1 MKGKQYMKEEIIDK
15 ITSVILFLV
24 IIGIFAVIIV
34 FSIIAIQEFSGG
46 EEALAFTENLGNI
59 TTAASNEKTVEDDI
73 EVPEIVENPISS
85 IEKNNSNTNTDYSNV
100 QVDKYFYNQ
109 LDEKSRIIYRAFESN
124 KEQMKTGT
132 YQIELGT
139 SFSDILSQ
147 SNGQEKLGEYY
158 QSAIEAYTYDNPEIF
173 YLSPKKMYLN
183 IETTTR
189 GGVSTYNVY
198 INSGNEV
205 NYLTDEFN
213 SKQAIDQAITQIEQM
228 KNQIIQNRTGNTYE
242 DVKMVHDY
250 LVDNISYD
258 SSLSKQNIYNIYG
271 ALVNRECVCEGYARA
286 FKYLLDELNIPCVMV
301 IGTATNSQGE
311 TENHAWNYVQLN
323 GNWYAVDSTWDDP
336 VVIGGGTASE
346 ESRYKYFLVGRE
358 VIDQDHSPSGQFTEG
373 GKIFSY
379 PNVTYES
386 YSN

>member
-1 MKGKQYMKEEIIDK
+1 MKEEIIDK

-24 IIGIFAVIIV
+24 IIGIFAVVIV
-34 FSIIAIQEFSGG
+34 FSIIAIQEFSGDD
-46 EEALAFTENLGNI
+46 EALAFVENFGNVV
-59 TTAASNEKTVEDDI
+59 TVTNDEKTVEDDI
-73 EVPEIVENPISS
+73 EVPAIVENPISS
-85 IEKNNSNTNTDYSNV
+85 IGRNNNTNTDYSNV

-109 LDEKSRIIYRAFESN
+109 LEEKSRIIYRAFESN

-132 YQIELGT
+132 YQIELGD
-139 SFSDILSQ
+139 SFSDTLSQ
-147 SNGQEKLGEYY
+147 SNGQEQLGEYY

-189 GGVSTYNVY
+189 GGTSTYNVY
-198 INSGNEV
+198 INSGNQA
-205 NYLTDEFN
+205 NYLADEFN
-213 SKQAIDQAITQIEQM
+213 SKQAIDQATAQIEQV
-228 KNQIIQNRTGNTYE
+228 KNQIVQNRTGNTYE
-242 DVKMVHDY
+242 DIKMVHDY
-250 LVDNISYD
+250 LVDNINYE
-258 SSLSKQNIYNIYG
+258 SSLSKENIYNIYG

-301 IGTATNSQGE
+301 IGTGTNSQGE

-358 VIDQDHSPSGQFTEG
+358 IIDQDHSPSGQFTEG
-373 GKIFSY
+373 GKVFSY
-379 PNVTYES
+379 PNVSYES

>member
-205 NYLTDEFN
+205 NYLTEEFN
-213 SKQAIDQAITQIEQM
+213 SKQVVDQAITQIEQM

>member
-1 MKGKQYMKEEIIDK
+1 MKEEIIDK
-15 ITSVILFLV
+15 VTSVILFLV

-34 FSIIAIQEFSGG
+34 FSIIALQEFSGTN
-46 EEALAFTENLGNI
+46 EEIAFAENSGDV
-59 TTAASNEKTVEDDI
+59 TTVANNEKTVEDDI
-73 EVPEIVENPISS
+73 EVPEIVENPIDS
-85 IEKNNSNTNTDYSNV
+85 IEKTTSRTNTDYSNV

-124 KEQMKTGT
+124 VEQMKTGT

-158 QSAIEAYTYDNPEIF
+158 QSAIEAYTYDNAEVF

-189 GGVSTYNVY
+189 GGVSTYDVY
-198 INSGNEV
+198 INSGNEA
-205 NYLTDEFN
+205 NYLTEEFS
-213 SKQAIDQAITQIEQM
+213 SKAEVDQAIAQIEQV
-228 KNQIIQNRTGNTYE
+228 KNQILQNKTGNTYE
-242 DVKMVHDY
+242 DIKMVHDY
-250 LVDNISYD
+250 LVDNINYE
-258 SSLSKQNIYNIYG
+258 SSLAKQNIYNIYG

-286 FKYLLDELNIPCVMV
+286 FKYLLDELNIPCIMV
-301 IGTATNSQGE
+301 IGTGTNSQGE
-311 TENHAWNYVQLN
+311 TENHAWNYVQLG
-323 GNWYAVDSTWDDP
+323 GNWYAVDTTWDDP
-336 VVIGGGTASE
+336 VVIGGTASE

-358 VIDQDHSPSGQFTEG
+358 IIDQDHSPSGQFTEG

-386 YSN
+386 YSS

>member
-1 MKGKQYMKEEIIDK
+1 MKEEIIDK
-15 ITSVILFLV
+15 ITSVILFL
-24 IIGIFAVIIV
+24 IIMGIFSVVIV
-34 FSIIAIQEFSGG
+34 FSIIAIQEFSAED
-46 EEALAFTENLGNI
+46 EELAFADNSGNA
-59 TTAASNEKTVEDDI
+59 TVSEEKTVEDDI
-73 EVPEIVENPISS
+73 QVPAIVENPISS
-85 IEKNNSNTNTDYSNV
+85 IEKSNSSTNTDYSNV

-158 QSAIEAYTYDNPEIF
+158 QSAIEAYTYDNAEVF

-189 GGVSTYNVY
+189 GGVSTYDVY

-205 NYLTDEFN
+205 NYLTEEFS
-213 SKQAIDQAITQIEQM
+213 SKAEVDQAIAQIEQV
-228 KNQIIQNRTGNTYE
+228 KNQILQNKTGNTYE
-242 DVKMVHDY
+242 DIKMVHDY
-250 LVDNISYD
+250 LVDSINYE

-286 FKYLLDELNIPCVMV
+286 FKYLLDELKIPCIMV
-301 IGTATNSQGE
+301 IGTGTNSQGE
-311 TENHAWNYVQLN
+311 TENHAWNYVQLG
-323 GNWYAVDSTWDDP
+323 GNWYAVDTTWDDP

-358 VIDQDHSPSGQFTEG
+358 IIDQDHSPSGQFTEG

-386 YSN
+386 YSS

>member
-1 MKGKQYMKEEIIDK
+1 MKEEIIDK

-24 IIGIFAVIIV
+24 IIGIFAVVIV
-34 FSIIAIQEFSGG
+34 FSIIAIQEFS
-46 EEALAFTENLGNI
+46 EEDEEFAFVENSGNVD
-59 TTAASNEKTVEDDI
+59 TVTSEEKTVEDNI
-73 EVPEIVENPISS
+73 EVPEIVENPINS
-85 IEKNNSNTNTDYSNV
+85 IEKSNSNANTDYSNV

-189 GGVSTYNVY
+189 GGTSTYNVY
-198 INSGNEV
+198 INSGNEA
-205 NYLTDEFN
+205 NYLVEEFN
-213 SKQAIDQAITQIEQM
+213 SKQAIDEAIAQIEQV
-228 KNQIIQNRTGNTYE
+228 KNQIIQNKTGNTYE
-242 DVKMVHDY
+242 DIKMVHDY
-250 LVDNISYD
+250 LVDTISYD

-271 ALVNRECVCEGYARA
+271 ALVSRECVCEGYARA
-286 FKYLLDELNIPCVMV
+286 FKYLLDELDIPCVMV

-336 VVIGGGTASE
+336 VVIGGGMASA

-358 VIDQDHSPSGQFTEG
+358 VIDQDHSSSGQFTED
-373 GKIFSY
+373 GKVFSY
-379 PNVTYES
+379 PNLTYES

>member
-1 MKGKQYMKEEIIDK
+1 MKEEIIDK
-15 ITSVILFLV
+15 ITSVILFL
-24 IIGIFAVIIV
+24 IIMGIFSVVIV
-34 FSIIAIQEFSGG
+34 FSIIAIQEFSAED
-46 EEALAFTENLGNI
+46 EELAFADNSGNA
-59 TTAASNEKTVEDDI
+59 TVSEEKTVEDDI
-73 EVPEIVENPISS
+73 QVPAIVENPISS
-85 IEKNNSNTNTDYSNV
+85 IEKSNSSTNTDYSNV

-158 QSAIEAYTYDNPEIF
+158 QSAIEAYTYDNAEVF

-189 GGVSTYNVY
+189 GGVSTYDVY

-205 NYLTDEFN
+205 NYLTEEFS
-213 SKQAIDQAITQIEQM
+213 SKAEVDQAIAQIEQV
-228 KNQIIQNRTGNTYE
+228 KNQILQNKTGNTYE
-242 DVKMVHDY
+242 DIKMVHDY
-250 LVDNISYD
+250 LVDSINYE

-286 FKYLLDELNIPCVMV
+286 FKYLLDELNIPCIMV
-301 IGTATNSQGE
+301 IGTGTNSQGE

-323 GNWYAVDSTWDDP
+323 GNWYAVDTTWDDP

-358 VIDQDHSPSGQFTEG
+358 IIDQDHSPSGQFTEG

-386 YSN
+386 YSS

>member
-1 MKGKQYMKEEIIDK
+1 MKEEIIDK

-34 FSIIAIQEFSGG
+34 FSIIAIREISGD
-46 EEALAFTENLGNI
+46 EEALAFTENLGNFTI
-59 TTAASNEKTVEDDI
+59 TTSNEKTVEDDI

-85 IEKNNSNTNTDYSNV
+85 IEKNNSNANTDYSNV

-189 GGVSTYNVY
+189 RDVSTYNVY

-205 NYLTDEFN
+205 NYLTEEFN
-213 SKQAIDQAITQIEQM
+213 SKQAVDQAITQIEQI

-242 DVKMVHDY
+242 DIKMVHDY

-271 ALVNRECVCEGYARA
+271 ALVNRECVCEGYARV

-323 GNWYAVDSTWDDP
+323 GNWYAVDTTWDDP

-346 ESRYKYFLVGRE
+346 ESKYKYFLVGRE

>member
-1 MKGKQYMKEEIIDK
+1 MKGNNNMKEEIIDK
-15 ITSVILFLV
+15 ITSVILFL
-24 IIGIFAVIIV
+24 IIMGIFSVVIV
-34 FSIIAIQEFSGG
+34 FSIIAIQEFSAED
-46 EEALAFTENLGNI
+46 EELAFADNSGNA
-59 TTAASNEKTVEDDI
+59 TVSEEKTVEDDI
-73 EVPEIVENPISS
+73 QVPAIVENPISS
-85 IEKNNSNTNTDYSNV
+85 IEKSNSITNTDYSNV

-158 QSAIEAYTYDNPEIF
+158 QSAIEAYTYDNAEVF

-189 GGVSTYNVY
+189 GGVSTYDVY

-205 NYLTDEFN
+205 NYLTEEFS
-213 SKQAIDQAITQIEQM
+213 SKAEVDQAIAQIEQV
-228 KNQIIQNRTGNTYE
+228 KNQILQNKTGNTYE
-242 DVKMVHDY
+242 DIKMVHDY
-250 LVDNISYD
+250 LVDNINYE

-286 FKYLLDELNIPCVMV
+286 FKYLLDELNIPCIMV
-301 IGTATNSQGE
+301 IGTGTNSQGE
-311 TENHAWNYVQLN
+311 TENHAWNYVQLG
-323 GNWYAVDSTWDDP
+323 GNWYAVDTTWDDP

-358 VIDQDHSPSGQFTEG
+358 IIDQDHSPSGQFTEG

-386 YSN
+386 YSS

>member
-1 MKGKQYMKEEIIDK
+1 MKEEIIDK
-15 ITSVILFLV
+15 ITSVILFL
-24 IIGIFAVIIV
+24 IIMGIFSVVIV
-34 FSIIAIQEFSGG
+34 FSIIAIQEFSAED
-46 EEALAFTENLGNI
+46 EELAFAENSENV
-59 TTAASNEKTVEDDI
+59 TVSEEKTVEDDI
-73 EVPEIVENPISS
+73 QVPAIVENPISS
-85 IEKNNSNTNTDYSNV
+85 IEKNNSNTNTDYSSV

-158 QSAIEAYTYDNPEIF
+158 QSAIEAYTYDNAEVF

-198 INSGNEV
+198 INSGNEA
-205 NYLTDEFN
+205 NYLTEEFS
-213 SKQAIDQAITQIEQM
+213 SKTEVDQAIAQIEQV
-228 KNQIIQNRTGNTYE
+228 KNQILQNKTGNTYE
-242 DVKMVHDY
+242 DIKMVHDY
-250 LVDNISYD
+250 LVDSINYE
-258 SSLSKQNIYNIYG
+258 SSLSKENIYNIYG

-286 FKYLLDELNIPCVMV
+286 FKYLLDELNIPCIMV
-301 IGTATNSQGE
+301 IGTGTNSQGE

-323 GNWYAVDSTWDDP
+323 GNWYAVDTTWDDP
-336 VVIGGGTASE
+336 VVIGGGNASE

-358 VIDQDHSPSGQFTEG
+358 IIDQDHSPSGQFTEG

-386 YSN
+386 YSS